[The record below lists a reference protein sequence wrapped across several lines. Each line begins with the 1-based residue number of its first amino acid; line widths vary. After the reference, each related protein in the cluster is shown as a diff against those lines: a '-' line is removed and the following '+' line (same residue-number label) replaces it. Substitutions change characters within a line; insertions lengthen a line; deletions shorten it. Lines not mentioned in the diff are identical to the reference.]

1 MNKLK
6 EGVRTPN
13 NILIKQ
19 LKYVNDNSKFYQ
31 NLFKENNIDIGDIK
45 TLEDLSLLPTITKL
59 DLQRSNADFFCV
71 SSDKIS
77 DIVTTSGTLGIPVT
91 VPLTKNDLERLATN
105 EANSFRTA
113 GVTSS
118 DIVQLMVTMEMR
130 FMAGLAYF
138 LGIQKLGAT
147 SLRIG
152 PGSPAVQLENIEK
165 FKPTIL
171 IGVPSFVAKIV
182 EYAENNGIDINST
195 SVKKIICIGESIRDE
210 DLELNS
216 IGKRI
221 IDVWNVDLHS
231 TYASTEMATAFT
243 ECNAGKGGHL
253 QEDLVI
259 VEILDSYGNNLKIG
273 SVGEVTITTIGIEG
287 MPLVRFRTGDMAY
300 LIDDKCSCGYNSKR
314 LSPIIGRKEQ
324 MIKFKGTSLYPPA
337 IINVLNG
344 FPKIVN
350 FYIEVYSDSLGSDIV
365 KVTIG
370 KDDNNQDSIEK
381 LKDFFRLRIRVVP
394 QIVVDLNI
402 NIISKL
408 NKNKSRKKQ
417 VFFDFRK

>member
-1 MNKLK
+1 M
-6 EGVRTPN
+6 GITTPN

-31 NLFKENNIDIGDIK
+31 NLFKENNIDIADIK
-45 TLEDLSLLPTITKL
+45 TLDDLSLLPTITKL

-152 PGSPAVQLENIEK
+152 PGSPVVQLENIEK
-165 FKPTIL
+165 FKPTVL

-195 SVKKIICIGESIRDE
+195 SVKKIICIGDSIRDE

-253 QEDLVI
+253 QEDLLI

-300 LIDDKCSCGYNSKR
+300 LIDDKCSCGNNSMR
-314 LSPIIGRKEQ
+314 LSSIIGRKEQ
-324 MIKFKGTSLYPPA
+324 MIKYKGTSLYPPA
-337 IINVLNG
+337 IIDVLND
-344 FPKIVN
+344 FPKIAN
-350 FYIEVYSDSLGSDIV
+350 FYIEVYSDSLGSDVV

-381 LKDFFRLRIRVVP
+381 LKECFRMKIRVVP
-394 QIVVDLNI
+394 QIFVDLNI

-417 VFFDFRK
+417 VFFDLRK

>member
-1 MNKLK
+1 M
-6 EGVRTPN
+6 GITAPN

-31 NLFKENNIDIGDIK
+31 NLFKENNIDIADIK
-45 TLEDLSLLPTITKL
+45 TLDDLSLLPTITKL
-59 DLQRSNADFFCV
+59 DLQRNNADFFCV

-152 PGSPAVQLENIEK
+152 PGAPVVQLENIEK
-165 FKPTIL
+165 FKPTVL

-195 SVKKIICIGESIRDE
+195 SVKKIICIGDSIRDE

-253 QEDLVI
+253 QEDLLI

-300 LIDDKCSCGYNSKR
+300 LIGDKCSCGNNSMR
-314 LSPIIGRKEQ
+314 LSSIIGRKEQ
-324 MIKFKGTSLYPPA
+324 MIKYKGTSLYPPA
-337 IINVLNG
+337 IIDVLNG
-344 FPKIVN
+344 FPKIAN

-381 LKDFFRLRIRVVP
+381 LKDYFRMKIRVVP
-394 QIVVDLNI
+394 EIVVDLNI

-417 VFFDFRK
+417 VFFDLRK

>member
-1 MNKLK
+1 MNNLK
-6 EGVRTPN
+6 KDISTPN
-13 NILIKQ
+13 SVLIKQ
-19 LKYVNDNSKFYQ
+19 LRYVNDNSKFYQ
-31 NLFKENNIDIGDIK
+31 KLFKENNIDILDIK
-45 TLEDLSLLPTITKL
+45 SIDDLSLLPTVTKL
-59 DLQRSNADFFCV
+59 DLQRNNADFFCV
-71 SSDKIS
+71 TSDKIS

-105 EANSFRTA
+105 EANSFKIA
-113 GVTSS
+113 GLTSS

-152 PGSPAVQLENIEK
+152 PGAPVVQLENIEK
-165 FKPTIL
+165 FKPTVL
-171 IGVPSFVAKIV
+171 IGVPSFVVKIV

-195 SVKKIICIGESIRDE
+195 SVKKIICIGDSIRDE
-210 DLELNS
+210 NLELNS
-216 IGKRI
+216 IGQRI
-221 IDVWNVDLHS
+221 EDAWDVDLHS

-243 ECNAGKGGHL
+243 ECSAGKGGHL
-253 QEDLVI
+253 QEDLLI
-259 VEILDSYGNNLKIG
+259 VEILDSYGNNLEIG
-273 SVGEVTITTIGIEG
+273 SVGEITITTLGIEG

-300 LIDDKCSCGYNSKR
+300 LIDDKCSCGCNSVR

-344 FPKIVN
+344 FPEIID
-350 FYIEVYSDSLGSDIV
+350 FYIEVYADSLGSDIV

-370 KDDNNQDSIEK
+370 EDDNDQDSIEK
-381 LKDFFRLRIRVVP
+381 LKECFRMKIRVVP
-394 QIVVDLNI
+394 QIFVDLNI

-408 NKNKSRKKQ
+408 NKNKGRKKQ
-417 VFFDFRK
+417 VFFDLRK

>member
-1 MNKLK
+1 MSI
-6 EGVRTPN
+6 TAPN

-31 NLFKENNIDIGDIK
+31 NLFKENNIDIADIK
-45 TLEDLSLLPTITKL
+45 TLDDLSLLPTTTKF
-59 DLQRSNADFFCV
+59 DLQRSNSDFFCV

-91 VPLTKNDLERLATN
+91 VPLTKNDLERLAIN

-152 PGSPAVQLENIEK
+152 PGSPVVQLENIEK
-165 FKPTIL
+165 FKPTVL

-195 SVKKIICIGESIRDE
+195 SVKKIICIGDSIRDE

-253 QEDLVI
+253 QDDLLI

-300 LIDDKCSCGYNSKR
+300 LIDDKCSCGNNSMR
-314 LSPIIGRKEQ
+314 LSSIIGRKEQ
-324 MIKFKGTSLYPPA
+324 MIKYKGTSLYPPA
-337 IINVLNG
+337 IIDVLND
-344 FPKIVN
+344 FPKIAN
-350 FYIEVYSDSLGSDIV
+350 FYIEVYSDSLGSDVV

-381 LKDFFRLRIRVVP
+381 LKECFRMKIRVVP
-394 QIVVDLNI
+394 QIFVDLNI

-417 VFFDFRK
+417 VFFDLRK